1 MVYIDDE
8 LKDDLSFEEILQVI
22 EQELDIDR
30 VSIEEEDYRELDFN
44 D

>member
-1 MVYIDDE
+1 MVCVDDE

-22 EQELDIDR
+22 EQELDVGRFDA
-30 VSIEEEDYRELDFN
+30 EEEYKELDFN